1 MDRKRKGSP
10 VHGWV
15 LLDKPEGMT
24 STQALSRVRRLFDAA
39 KAGHAGTLDPL
50 ATGILAIA
58 LGEATKTV
66 PYAMDG
72 EKLYRFSAR
81 WGEARDTDDAEGS
94 VVAVSPERPSAARI
108 RAQLPQFIGE
118 ILQVPPPYSAIKVA
132 GERAYDLAREGED

>member
-1 MDRKRKGSP
+1 MARKRKGSP

-15 LLDKPEGMT
+15 VLDKPKGIT

-50 ATGILAIA
+50 ATGVLAIA

-72 EKLYRFSAR
+72 EKLYRFSAC
-81 WGEARDTDDAEGS
+81 WGEARDTHDAEGS
-94 VVAVSPERPSAARI
+94 GVGGSPERPPAAQI
-108 RAQLPQFIGE
+108 HAPH
-118 ILQVPPPYSAIKVA
+118 PPH
-132 GERAYDLAREGED
+132 L